1 METNLQGLAAEL
13 QTTDRTLRRA
23 VAQGLVR
30 AGRPS
35 PRRLD
40 ISLAERVY
48 LRRSWALLSSLRE
61 AMRTE
66 PNVSFAALF
75 GSRARGVEDDAS
87 DVDLLV
93 ALREGADRWVLA
105 DRLSERVGADVQIVD
120 LDDALAAPLL
130 LAEALREGRVLV
142 DREAVWPSLTRR
154 LPQIERDAA
163 SERHRIADEFE
174 RTFGAGGRA

>member
-23 VAQGLVR
+23 VAQGLLR
-30 AGRPS
+30 AERPS
-35 PRRLD
+35 PRKLD

-105 DRLSERVGADVQIVD
+105 DRLSERVGVDVQIVD

-142 DREAVWPSLTRR
+142 DRDAVWPSLTRR

-163 SERHRIADEFE
+163 SERARIAEEFE
-174 RTFGAGGRA
+174 RAFGANEPT